1 MAGCAWRCRNRRTEN
16 PVSRMSLGI
25 GRLDSLPL
33 KGGGSESLA
42 LSDFANP
49 DSEAVTDW
57 LTFTQN
63 EIDNGG
69 TSWLR

>member
-1 MAGCAWRCRNRRTEN
+1 
-16 PVSRMSLGI
+16 MSLGI
-25 GRLDSLPL
+25 GRLNCLPP
-33 KGGGSESLA
+33 KGGGSESPA
-42 LSDFANP
+42 LSNFANP

-63 EIDNGG
+63 EINNGG